1 MKMSLL
7 FSAILLAGCASA
19 SPGVIPAAACPVASS
34 DWNAWV
40 NAMPGPGSSPKLI
53 ITGQVTAP
61 TGGYSFGWSDFRVAE
76 SYPVQVF
83 VNLTA
88 TPPAGPATQA
98 LVTQQVRGEW
108 PLSPPIG
115 SVTILCGGKALARIS
130 PVENAA

>member
-98 LVTQQVRGEW
+98 ARAAIRRLSGRSPSCAAARRWRGF
-108 PLSPPIG
+108 PLWKMPP
-115 SVTILCGGKALARIS
+115 SC
-130 PVENAA
+130 